1 MDIKVC
7 ANLSCGEK
15 FTSSGKFC
23 EECNTKAKREE
34 QIKQNAEIRQKNA
47 LKGLNVPKHA

>member
-7 ANLSCGEK
+7 ANLPCGEK

-34 QIKQNAEIRQKNA
+34 QIKQNKIIVEERN
-47 LKGLNVPKHA
+47 LKTNK